1 MIQINNLSHLYPNA
15 EKNALSTVNFDI
27 ESAST
32 IGLLGPNGAGKTTL
46 MSLLAGLQSV
56 QQGRDLF

>member
-15 EKNALSTVNFDI
+15 EKNALSAVNFDI

-32 IGLLGPNGAGKTTL
+32 VGLLGPNGAGKTTFIL
-46 MSLLAGLQSV
+46 TVFLLQN
-56 QQGRDLF
+56 